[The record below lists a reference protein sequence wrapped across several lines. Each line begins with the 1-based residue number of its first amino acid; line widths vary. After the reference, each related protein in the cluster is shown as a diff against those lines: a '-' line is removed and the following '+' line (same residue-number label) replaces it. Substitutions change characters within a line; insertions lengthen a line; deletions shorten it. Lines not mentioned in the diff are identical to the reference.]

1 MSSIKPYTLTQLV
14 AIVRHSYGYQK
25 DLNTVKFLVDRV
37 RKLAPWGFPLG
48 VLGESPCLI
57 CCEYE

>member
-25 DLNTVKFLVDRV
+25 DLNLANYLVDRV
-37 RKLAPWGFPLG
+37 RKLAVWGFPLG
-48 VLGESPCLI
+48 IFGKE
-57 CCEYE
+57 